1 MQLRD
6 IVTQVNEKN
15 SAKYDVPL
23 LGLNCSK
30 EFMPSIANIIGTDLT
45 KYKIIRKGEFACSL
59 MQVARDGLVPIRLLE
74 EYEVAIMSSA
84 YFIFKVVNKD
94 VLPEYLM
101 LFFRT
106 KRFDDNA
113 MFYSSGG
120 IRGALSWDRFL
131 DIDVPVPD
139 LDSQK
144 KIVDQYYKI
153 QKAICI
159 KEAIN
164 NNLNELI
171 FARYKTF
178 QNSAVPVKTMKLGEI
193 ATSVLGGTPSRDV
206 PEYWNGTIS
215 WINSGKINDFRIID
229 ASERITEIGLKKSAT
244 TLMPKHTVVLAIT
257 GATLGQFSILL
268 IDSCANQSVIGILE
282 NDKLPYEFIYPY
294 IRFELFELMRKQ
306 TGGAQMHINKQNVDD
321 MLIKVPENT
330 ALMNWVNIVRPLYL
344 EIENNC
350 FEIEKL
356 NTLSNLLIA
365 KLAQQ

>member
-6 IVTQVNEKN
+6 IVIQVNEKN

-139 LDSQK
+139 LNSQK

-164 NNLNELI
+164 NNLLEHMRIMSIERNKIFDNKIKISDRFNVFTGKKDVNQAKSHGKYRFYSCSPEFLYSDDYICDKESILI
-171 FARYKTF
+171 AGNGSYTGRVSLAKAPFDLYQRTYSLTPTLEDDFIYYTFAILSSLFKNKVESSLHGSAIPYIVLNDITNFEIPINSNLISKDLLF
-178 QNSAVPVKTMKLGEI
+178 CKSAV
-193 ATSVLGGTPSRDV
+193 
-206 PEYWNGTIS
+206 
-215 WINSGKINDFRIID
+215 
-229 ASERITEIGLKKSAT
+229 
-244 TLMPKHTVVLAIT
+244 
-257 GATLGQFSILL
+257 SILKTNIEEILCLSELQKNILSL
-268 IDSCANQSVIGILE
+268 IS
-282 NDKLPYEFIYPY
+282 
-294 IRFELFELMRKQ
+294 
-306 TGGAQMHINKQNVDD
+306 
-321 MLIKVPENT
+321 
-330 ALMNWVNIVRPLYL
+330 
-344 EIENNC
+344 
-350 FEIEKL
+350 
-356 NTLSNLLIA
+356 
-365 KLAQQ
+365 QQ